1 MKKNFVVVFALLM
14 GILVSCDKDFNTIGS
29 DVVGAGSYNFEKYP
43 VENIKAYSR
52 PTGAVQSNNL
62 PVNALGVYT
71 DPAFGTSIAHFV
83 TDLQLERSAPDFGFD
98 IDIQSNDSVYIY
110 IPFFSTQTATGSG
123 NEANTFELDSIK
135 GDVNSSF
142 SLKIYHNNYF
152 IRSLDASDPI
162 ETQKYF
168 SDEKNLIE
176 SGNLGIQLNNSID
189 TSENDDF
196 LIKNEEII
204 IYETDGNGAFLD
216 SDDVVTVVDE
226 ERVVK
231 ERFDPGIWINLD
243 KTFFL
248 QQVLQASDDDLLNNN
263 NFKEHLKGLYFQV
276 AQNSGEEGAMAM
288 LDFSKGYVNIQ
299 YHSKDE
305 DTTEAELKKKSFKL
319 NLQGNTINFF
329 DNNFSISDGDEE
341 LYLKGANG
349 SVVYLDLFG
358 EIDVK
363 SIDEFGELVSG
374 SNGVPDELDELRA
387 AGVLINDAVLTFTV
401 KQPNIQGEEPKR
413 IYVYDATN
421 NSTILDY
428 RLDSSSAADF
438 KNNKFVF
445 GGFLEIDENDNG
457 IRYRIRLT
465 SHINN
470 LINGDNIEDVKNV
483 VLGISLTDNI
493 NTSSSVEL
501 KNIVSIPVGVPNSST
516 EDFENIPQSSIIT
529 PLGTVLYGNHP
540 NVDEE
545 NKVKLEIYYT
555 NPN

>member
-1 MKKNFVVVFALLM
+1 MKKNFVVVLLLLT
-14 GILVSCDKDFNTIGS
+14 GLLVSCDKDFNTIGS
-29 DVVGAGSYNFEKYP
+29 DVVGTGNYNFEKYS

-62 PVNALGVYT
+62 PINALGVYT

-110 IPFFSTQTATGSG
+110 IPFFSTQTTTGSG

-152 IRSLDASDPI
+152 IRSLDASDPT

-276 AQNSGEEGAMAM
+276 AQNSGEDGAMAM
-288 LDFSKGYVNIQ
+288 LDFSRGYINIQ

-319 NLQGNTINFF
+319 NLKGNTINFF

-349 SVVYLDLFG
+349 SVVYLNLFG
-358 EIDVK
+358 ED
-363 SIDEFGELVSG
+363 SDTD
-374 SNGVPDELDELRA
+374 GVADELQNLRDE
-387 AGVLINDAVLTFTV
+387 GVLINDAVLTFTV
-401 KQPNIQGEEPKR
+401 KQPSIQGEEPKR

-438 KNNKFVF
+438 KSNKFVF

-501 KNIVSIPVGVPNSST
+501 KNMVSIPVDAPNSST
-516 EDFENIPQSSIIT
+516 AEFENIPQSSIIT
-529 PLGTVLYGNHP
+529 PLGTVLYGNHL

-545 NKVKLEIYYT
+545 NRVKLEIYYT